1 MSGFGGANAYFTAAS
16 GAQLVAIDRGQPGGG
31 ALAHLKVLSD
41 GRHGAVCIN
50 GHKGLS
56 APPDALA
63 KAQCGVTPMAGGPVL
78 AVPSA
83 KKSKA

>member
-1 MSGFGGANAYFTAAS
+1 M
-16 GAQLVAIDRGQPGGG
+16 
-31 ALAHLKVLSD
+31 AHLKVLSD